1 MEESP
6 LITATSLREHTV
18 KDLGQMA
25 KDKGVS
31 GWHSMRKDQLIR
43 ALVRLAKANARK
55 RASAKSKSSPAAS
68 KARSTAKARAATG
81 VSVSAKSR
89 ASKRQA
95 GKSRSA
101 KPQAAKPR
109 TSKSQPRASSA
120 SKTARRRPSDAKSA
134 VSARVAKRIGRERD
148 NREKEKDL
156 AQKNAAATKIAP
168 RRAPVIDDDQKDR
181 LVLMV
186 RDAYWL
192 HAYWEVSRH
201 SVVRAKAAMAE
212 RWHTCKPVLRLFH
225 VESSGANSGERVAR
239 DIEIHGGVKN
249 WYIDVA
255 DPPESYR
262 VELGYL
268 ATDGHFFA
276 IARSNTVKTP
286 RPGSSDAIDENWTDI
301 AENYEKI
308 YAQSITDG
316 HSMGDLRELFEERLR
331 RPMGASSVSSY
342 GVGAARLLRRDNDFE
357 FEVDAELILFGKTK
371 PDAHV
376 ALRGEPVKLRPD
388 GTFTVRLSMPDR
400 RQVLPVVASSM
411 DGVQQRTVVLA
422 VERNTKVM
430 DPVVRENG
438 A

>member
-18 KDLGQMA
+18 KDLGRMA
-25 KDKGVS
+25 KDKGVA

-43 ALVRLAKANARK
+43 ALVRLANANARK
-55 RASAKSKSSPAAS
+55 RASAKSKSTRTTS
-68 KARSTAKARAATG
+68 KSRSTVKARATSG
-81 VSVSAKSR
+81 VSASAKSRSSKTQSAKSR
-89 ASKRQA
+89 AAKTTASKS
-95 GKSRSA
+95 SRVA
-101 KPQAAKPR
+101 KPQARSAAKN
-109 TSKSQPRASSA
+109 S
-120 SKTARRRPSDAKSA
+120 RRRQADAKSA
-134 VSARVAKRIGRERD
+134 VSAKVAKRINRERVD
-148 NREKEKDL
+148 REKQKDL
-156 AQKNAAATKIAP
+156 AQEIVAATKVAP
-168 RRAPVIDDDQKDR
+168 RRTPVIDDDQKDR

-225 VESSGANSGERVAR
+225 VASSAANSGERVAR
-239 DIEIHGGVKN
+239 DIAIHGGVKN
-249 WYIDVA
+249 WYIDVS

-268 ATDGHFFA
+268 ATDGHFYS

-308 YAQSITDG
+308 YAQSITDE

-331 RPMGASSVSSY
+331 RPMSAPNVSSY
-342 GVGAARLLRRDNDFE
+342 GAGAVRLLQRDHDFE

-371 PDAHV
+371 SDAHV
-376 ALRGEPVKLRPD
+376 ALAGEPVKLRPD

-411 DGVQQRTVVLA
+411 DGVQSRTVVLA

-430 DPVVRENG
+430 DPVVRETG
-438 A
+438 G

>member
-181 LVLMV
+181 GRSRARNRPRL
-186 RDAYWL
+186 AY
-192 HAYWEVSRH
+192 
-201 SVVRAKAAMAE
+201 
-212 RWHTCKPVLRLFH
+212 LR
-225 VESSGANSGERVAR
+225 
-239 DIEIHGGVKN
+239 
-249 WYIDVA
+249 
-255 DPPESYR
+255 
-262 VELGYL
+262 
-268 ATDGHFFA
+268 
-276 IARSNTVKTP
+276 
-286 RPGSSDAIDENWTDI
+286 
-301 AENYEKI
+301 
-308 YAQSITDG
+308 
-316 HSMGDLRELFEERLR
+316 
-331 RPMGASSVSSY
+331 
-342 GVGAARLLRRDNDFE
+342 
-357 FEVDAELILFGKTK
+357 
-371 PDAHV
+371 
-376 ALRGEPVKLRPD
+376 
-388 GTFTVRLSMPDR
+388 
-400 RQVLPVVASSM
+400 
-411 DGVQQRTVVLA
+411 
-422 VERNTKVM
+422 VM
-430 DPVVRENG
+430 M
-438 A
+438 